1 MTNLNTMVQTY
12 GLSENEAKIYLAIL
26 ETGEASILDIARKS
40 KIKRTSLYYMID
52 DLTARA
58 VIHKTK
64 RNKKIYYVATSPTD
78 LLKQFRLRAT
88 EFEKY
93 AEVLEQHKN
102 QVFKKPRMY
111 FLEGPAGFKQT
122 WNLIFNS
129 NPREYRI
136 TTEGINFLDFVKEK
150 YVVSEI
156 IATKKKMGV
165 KSMQIIPD
173 SAYARKI
180 IAKDKFEN
188 RQTRVMPAHTKLP
201 FTEIICPK
209 LVAYISP
216 RFNNNIFII
225 EDETF
230 AESKRVMFDLLWEK
244 LPRPE

>member
-156 IATKKKMGV
+156 IA
-165 KSMQIIPD
+165 
-173 SAYARKI
+173 
-180 IAKDKFEN
+180 KDKFEN